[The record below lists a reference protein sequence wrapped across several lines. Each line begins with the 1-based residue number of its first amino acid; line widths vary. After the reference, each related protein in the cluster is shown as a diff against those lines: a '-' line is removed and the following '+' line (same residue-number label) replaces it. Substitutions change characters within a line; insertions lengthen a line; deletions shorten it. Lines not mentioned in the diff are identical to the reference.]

1 MATARRSHHRRQ
13 HSALAPFGALAR
25 WAASLWSTRRRRA
38 RLRALLE
45 MEPRLLDDMG
55 LNRDEIWWA
64 LSLPYEVNAA
74 QELHRVARRR
84 RARPS

>member
-1 MATARRSHHRRQ
+1 
-13 HSALAPFGALAR
+13 
-25 WAASLWSTRRRRA
+25 
-38 RLRALLE
+38 
-45 MEPRLLDDMG
+45 MG